1 MRVAEEIEEAQ
12 VALFRKIGREVL
24 TDVRRLEVELEGLR
38 VANARAL
45 ERITRGEKEEEVS
58 DELTMVGARWLESYC
73 VMNIV
78 AVEMRVRELREEVR
92 KKEEILEM
100 RVPDEL
106 LAERECLT
114 KENYRLK
121 EGIEA
126 LEKEFRG
133 LRKQTER
140 EKIELRAKI
149 ARMKTN

>member
-12 VALFRKIGREVL
+12 VGLFRKIGREVL
-24 TDVRRLEVELEGLR
+24 ADVRRLEVELEGLR
-38 VANARAL
+38 LENARAL
-45 ERITRGEKEEEVS
+45 ERITRGDKEEEVS

-73 VMNIV
+73 VMNIL

-100 RVPDEL
+100 RVPDEF
-106 LAERECLT
+106 LAERGSLA
-114 KENYRLK
+114 KENCRLK

-126 LEKEFRG
+126 LKKEFKD

-149 ARMKTN
+149 ARMRTN